1 MNTRLI
7 EWNLPLHEIS
17 KHSSSEKSI
26 RHGHPST
33 LHLWWARRPLSA
45 SRATNLAA
53 LLELPVIP
61 EARENLLDIIRKIL
75 PWDVVKNGHSQ
86 VIFEAQKLLHCEWKE
101 PPKILDPF
109 SGGGSIPLEAYRLG
123 CHTYTNELNPV
134 AVLVQK
140 ASLEWPHLF
149 EDNLLA
155 EKVNYWSTQVREK
168 VFHEIGKFY
177 PMEKDGWIPIGF
189 IWARTIPC
197 TNLECHGV
205 IPLIRHFWLAKKK
218 SRKIA
223 YKPII
228 HNLPK
233 KIEFKIQYDD
243 EIDFDPSKGTI
254 NRGNAACLFCG
265 ITIPVKKT
273 RTLARDGKMDQRLLI
288 VILRHPNIKG
298 KRYRI
303 AEQNDLHIWEEARSF
318 LSIKA
323 KTWSWDFDPFPS
335 EELPPAGSLGVNLQ
349 SYGYN
354 QWKDLFNARQL
365 LSLVSFVDAINSLKP
380 EIMRDCQLYPD
391 YNILYQAILGYLTL
405 ILGRLADKN
414 ANLVV
419 YNVYGEKIEHV
430 YGRTALPMK
439 WDYAEVNVFSGGNGD
454 WDANTDWVVRFLK
467 ANSWSVSSS
476 ITITQGSATQLDY
489 PDSFFDAI
497 ITDPPYYDNV
507 PYADLSDFFYVWFKR
522 ILGDIFPDLFSSY
535 LSPKKEEII
544 ANKSRQDNPKLFF
557 ENNLALA
564 FKEMYRTLKP
574 EGIAIIVY
582 AHKSTDGW
590 EAMLHGLLNTGFVI
604 TASWPIQ
611 TEMKTRLRARYS
623 AALGSS
629 IYLVCRKIPKK
640 GSISL
645 DEIEDQINSRIS
657 ERLSIYWQHGVMGGG
672 DYLISAIGPAMEIYS
687 QYKSV
692 FLKTKEVYTIKDLL
706 NDIKKRSTRFLTDQL
721 IKGDKKSPLDPYSQ
735 FYLMSLWFSQ
745 GKVLSHKDAISIA
758 KSVGISLNEL
768 WCKGEFL
775 KRDSKNIW
783 LLFSQDR
790 QLISNYD
797 ILINI
802 MHRSLQFWAKEQE
815 SELISFLIEMQMLN
829 NELFWRYCQTISEIL
844 SPKVKEKQ
852 LLESLL
858 VQQPRLQ
865 SSGVLLY
872 NT

>member
-1 MNTRLI
+1 MKSRLI
-7 EWNLPLHEIS
+7 EWNLPLREIS

-45 SRATNLAA
+45 SRATNFAA
-53 LLELPVIP
+53 LLELPNSP
-61 EARENLLDIIRKIL
+61 EIQANLLELVRKIL
-75 PWDVVKNGHSQ
+75 PWDVVKNGHSP
-86 VIFEAQKLLHCEWKE
+86 IISKAQKLLQKEWKE

-109 SGGGSIPLEAYRLG
+109 SGGGSIPLESYRLG
-123 CHTYTNELNPV
+123 CHTYANELNPV

-155 EKVNYWSTQVREK
+155 EKVNYWANQVKDK
-168 VFHEIGKFY
+168 VFHKIGKFY
-177 PMEKDGWIPIGF
+177 PLENDGWIPIGF

-197 TNLECHGV
+197 TNLKCQSE

-218 SRKIA
+218 TRKIA

-228 HNLPK
+228 HKLPK
-233 KIEFKIQYDD
+233 KVEFKIQYDD
-243 EIDFDPSKGTI
+243 KIDFNPSKGTV
-254 NRGNAACLFCG
+254 NRGNATCLVCG
-265 ITIPVKKT
+265 ETNSVKIT
-273 RTLARDGKMDQRLLI
+273 RRLAREGKMGQRLL
-288 VILRHPNIKG
+288 VLILRHPNIKG

-303 AEQNDLHIWEEARSF
+303 AEQNDLQTWQEAKTF
-318 LSIKA
+318 LSRKPKI
-323 KTWSWDFDPFPS
+323 WYWDLEPLPS

-380 EIMRDCQLYPD
+380 EILTDCQLYPNS
-391 YNILYQAILGYLTL
+391 NILYQAILGYLAL

-454 WDANTDWVVRFLK
+454 WDAHKEWVVRFLK

-476 ITITQGSATQLDY
+476 ITITQGNAKQLPY
-489 PDSFFDAI
+489 PDAFFDAI

-522 ILGDIFPDLFSSY
+522 ILKDIFPDLFSSY

-557 ENNLALA
+557 ESNLALA
-564 FKEMYRTLKP
+564 FKEMFRTLKP

-582 AHKSTDGW
+582 AHKSADGW
-590 EAMLHGLLNTGFVI
+590 EAMLQGLLNAGFII

-640 GSISL
+640 GFIFL
-645 DEIEDQINSRIS
+645 NKIENQIKSRIS
-657 ERLSIYWQHGVMGGG
+657 ERLTTFWQHGVIGGG

-687 QYKSV
+687 KYEKIFS
-692 FLKTKEVYTIKDLL
+692 KTKEPYAIKDLL
-706 NDIKKRSTRFLTDQL
+706 NDIKEYSTQFLTDQL
-721 IKGDKKSPLDPYSQ
+721 IKDDKNSPLDPYSK

-745 GKVLSHKDAISIA
+745 GKTLSIKEAISIA

-783 LLFSQDR
+783 LFLSQER
-790 QLISNYD
+790 RLISNYD
-797 ILINI
+797 TLINI

-815 SELISFLIEMQMLN
+815 SELVSFLTEMNILT

-844 SPKVKEKQ
+844 PPREKEKQ

-865 SSGVLLY
+865 RLGK
-872 NT
+872 